1 MFPSSIGRLAIATAA
16 LSAIAGG
23 AAAQSMSTNAAS
35 FNGGYARYNGQEN
48 RAIEN
53 YSNRDASGNMLIVD
67 GIIQAGS
74 SYASSEAKSSSYSGG
89 VGVGVGSSSA
99 TAIGNNLNVVT
110 QGNFNTVIVNSTQIN
125 NGNVTAGAQTSGD
138 RSNAQ

>member
-89 VGVGVGSSSA
+89 VGIGSSSA

-125 NGNVTAGAQTSGD
+125 NGNVTAGAKTNGSGG
-138 RSNAQ
+138 NGQ

>member
-1 MFPSSIGRLAIATAA
+1 MYLRSLRRLALVAA
-16 LSAIAGG
+16 GLTTIAGPVF
-23 AAAQSMSTNAAS
+23 AQSMSTYAAS

-89 VGVGVGSSSA
+89 VGIGTSSA

-125 NGNVTAGAQTSGD
+125 NGNVTAGAKTNGGADNGQ
-138 RSNAQ
+138 

>member
-1 MFPSSIGRLAIATAA
+1 MFPSSIGRLAIVTAA

-89 VGVGVGSSSA
+89 VGYGSASA

-125 NGNVTAGAQTSGD
+125 NGNVTAGAKTTGD
-138 RSNAQ
+138 STNGK

>member
-1 MFPSSIGRLAIATAA
+1 MFPSSIGRLAIVTAA

-89 VGVGVGSSSA
+89 VGIGSSSA

-125 NGNVTAGAQTSGD
+125 NGNVTAGAQTNGSGG
-138 RSNAQ
+138 NGQ

>member
-1 MFPSSIGRLAIATAA
+1 MFPSSIGRLAIATAV

-23 AAAQSMSTNAAS
+23 ALAQSMSTNAAS

-48 RAIEN
+48 RGIEN
-53 YSNRDASGNMLIVD
+53 YSNRDASGNLLIVD

-89 VGVGVGSSSA
+89 VGYGSASA

-125 NGNVTAGAQTSGD
+125 NGNVTAGAKTTGD
-138 RSNAQ
+138 STNGQ

>member
-1 MFPSSIGRLAIATAA
+1 MFPSSIGRLAIVTAA

-89 VGVGVGSSSA
+89 VGIGSSSA

-125 NGNVTAGAQTSGD
+125 NGNVTAGAKTTGD
-138 RSNAQ
+138 STNGK

>member
-1 MFPSSIGRLAIATAA
+1 MYFRSIGRLAIAMAA
-16 LSAIAGG
+16 L
-23 AAAQSMSTNAAS
+23 AAAAGPAFAQTMSTNAAS
-35 FNGGYARYNGQEN
+35 FNGGYGRWNGQEN
-48 RAIEN
+48 RPIEN

-74 SYASSEAKSSSYSGG
+74 SYVSSEAKSSSYSGG
-89 VGVGVGSSSA
+89 VGLGSSSA

-125 NGNVTAGAQTSGD
+125 NGNVTAGAKTNGGAANGQ
-138 RSNAQ
+138 

>member
-1 MFPSSIGRLAIATAA
+1 MYLRSIGRLAVVAAA
-16 LSAIAGG
+16 LAAPAGG
-23 AAAQSMSTNAAS
+23 AFAQSMSTNAAS
-35 FNGGYARYNGQEN
+35 FNSGYGRYNGQEN

-89 VGVGVGSSSA
+89 VGVGSSSA

-125 NGNVTAGAQTSGD
+125 NGNVTAGAKTTGD
-138 RSNAQ
+138 RTNGQ

>member
-1 MFPSSIGRLAIATAA
+1 MYFRSIGRLAIIAA
-16 LSAIAGG
+16 GLSALAGG
-23 AAAQSMSTNAAS
+23 AWAQSMSTNAAS

-89 VGVGVGSSSA
+89 VGYGSASA

-110 QGNFNTVIVNSTQIN
+110 QGNFTTVIVTSTQIN
-125 NGNVTAGAQTSGD
+125 NGNVTAGAKTTGD
-138 RSNAQ
+138 STNGK

>member
-1 MFPSSIGRLAIATAA
+1 MYVRSIGRLALTTAA
-16 LSAIAGG
+16 LMAVAGG
-23 AAAQSMSTNAAS
+23 AAAQSMTTNAAS

-48 RAIEN
+48 RGIQN
-53 YSNRDASGNMLIVD
+53 YSNRDADGNMLIVD

-89 VGVGVGSSSA
+89 VGIGSSSA

-110 QGNFNTVIVNSTQIN
+110 QGNYNTVIVNSTQIN
-125 NGNVTAGAQTSGD
+125 NGNVTAGAKTTGD
-138 RSNAQ
+138 RTNGQ

>member
-1 MFPSSIGRLAIATAA
+1 MFLSSIGRLAIATAS

-89 VGVGVGSSSA
+89 VGIGSSSA

-125 NGNVTAGAQTSGD
+125 NGNVTAGAKTNGSGG
-138 RSNAQ
+138 NGQ

>member
-1 MFPSSIGRLAIATAA
+1 MLFRSIGRLALATAA
-16 LSAIAGG
+16 LAAVAGG

-89 VGVGVGSSSA
+89 VGIGSSSA

-125 NGNVTAGAQTSGD
+125 NGNVTAGAKTTGD
-138 RSNAQ
+138 STNGQ

>member
-1 MFPSSIGRLAIATAA
+1 MYRRSIGRLAVVMTALATAA
-16 LSAIAGG
+16 AGP
-23 AAAQSMSTNAAS
+23 AAAQTMSTNSAS
-35 FNGGYARYNGQEN
+35 FNGGYGRYNGQEN
-48 RAIEN
+48 RPIEN
-53 YSNRDASGNMLIVD
+53 YSNRDANGNMMIID

-89 VGVGVGSSSA
+89 VGAGSSSA

-125 NGNVTAGAQTSGD
+125 NGNVTAGAKTGGSTNGQ
-138 RSNAQ
+138 

>member
-1 MFPSSIGRLAIATAA
+1 MYFRSIGRLAIAMAA
-16 LSAIAGG
+16 L
-23 AAAQSMSTNAAS
+23 AAAAGPAFAQTMSTNAAS
-35 FNGGYARYNGQEN
+35 FNGGYGRWNGQEN
-48 RAIEN
+48 RPIEN

-67 GIIQAGS
+67 GIIQPGS

-89 VGVGVGSSSA
+89 VGLGSSSA

-125 NGNVTAGAQTSGD
+125 NGNVTAGAKTNGGAANGQ
-138 RSNAQ
+138 

>member
-1 MFPSSIGRLAIATAA
+1 MYLRSLRRLALVAA
-16 LSAIAGG
+16 GLTTIAGPVF
-23 AAAQSMSTNAAS
+23 AQSMSTNAAS

-89 VGVGVGSSSA
+89 VGYGSASA

-125 NGNVTAGAQTSGD
+125 NGNVTAGAKTTGD
-138 RSNAQ
+138 STNGK

>member
-1 MFPSSIGRLAIATAA
+1 MLFRSIGRLAIATAA

-23 AAAQSMSTNAAS
+23 AHAQSMSTNAAS

-89 VGVGVGSSSA
+89 VGAGSSSA

-125 NGNVTAGAQTSGD
+125 NGNVTAGAKTTGD
-138 RSNAQ
+138 STNGQ

>member
-1 MFPSSIGRLAIATAA
+1 MYRRSIGRLAVVMAA
-16 LSAIAGG
+16 LAAAAAGP
-23 AAAQSMSTNAAS
+23 AAAQTMSTNSAS
-35 FNGGYARYNGQEN
+35 FNGGYGRYNGQEN
-48 RAIEN
+48 RPIEN
-53 YSNRDASGNMLIVD
+53 YSNRDANGNMMIID

-89 VGVGVGSSSA
+89 VGAGSSSA

-125 NGNVTAGAQTSGD
+125 NGNVTAGAKTGGSTNGQ
-138 RSNAQ
+138 

>member
-1 MFPSSIGRLAIATAA
+1 MFPSSIGRLAIATAV

-23 AAAQSMSTNAAS
+23 ALAQSMSTNAAS

-89 VGVGVGSSSA
+89 VGIGSSSA

-125 NGNVTAGAQTSGD
+125 NGNVTAGAKTNGSGG
-138 RSNAQ
+138 NGQ

>member
-1 MFPSSIGRLAIATAA
+1 MFPSSIGRLAIATAV

-23 AAAQSMSTNAAS
+23 ALAQSMSTNAAS

-89 VGVGVGSSSA
+89 VGIGSSSA

-125 NGNVTAGAQTSGD
+125 NGNVTAGAKSTGD
-138 RSNAQ
+138 STNGQ

>member
-1 MFPSSIGRLAIATAA
+1 MCFRSLGSLAFTAA
-16 LSAIAGG
+16 SLASNAG
-23 AAAQSMSTNAAS
+23 AASAQTMSTNSAS
-35 FNGGYARYNGQEN
+35 LNGGYGRVNGQEN
-48 RAIEN
+48 RPIEN

-74 SYASSEAKSSSYSGG
+74 SYANSEAKSSSYSGG
-89 VGVGVGSSSA
+89 VGYGSSSA

-125 NGNVTAGAQTSGD
+125 NGAVTAGAKTNGSAGNGQ
-138 RSNAQ
+138 

>member
-1 MFPSSIGRLAIATAA
+1 MYVRSIGRLALATAA
-16 LSAIAGG
+16 LAAVAGG

-48 RAIEN
+48 RGIQN
-53 YSNRDASGNMLIVD
+53 YSNRDADGNMLIVD

-89 VGVGVGSSSA
+89 VGIGSSSA

-110 QGNFNTVIVNSTQIN
+110 QGNYNTVIVNSTQIN
-125 NGNVTAGAQTSGD
+125 NGNVTAGAKTTGD
-138 RSNAQ
+138 RTNGQ

>member
-1 MFPSSIGRLAIATAA
+1 MFPSSIGRLAIVTAA

-89 VGVGVGSSSA
+89 VGIGSSSA

-125 NGNVTAGAQTSGD
+125 NGNVTAGAKTNGSGG
-138 RSNAQ
+138 NGQ

>member
-1 MFPSSIGRLAIATAA
+1 MYFRSIGHLAIIAA
-16 LSAIAGG
+16 GLSALAGG
-23 AAAQSMSTNAAS
+23 AWAQSMSTNAAS

-89 VGVGVGSSSA
+89 VGIGSSSA

-125 NGNVTAGAQTSGD
+125 NGNVTAGAKTNGGADNGQ
-138 RSNAQ
+138 

>member
-1 MFPSSIGRLAIATAA
+1 MYLRSIGRVAVVVAVLAA
-16 LSAIAGG
+16 SAGP

-35 FNGGYARYNGQEN
+35 FNGGYGRYNGQEN
-48 RAIEN
+48 RPIEN

-89 VGVGVGSSSA
+89 VGYGSSSA

-125 NGNVTAGAQTSGD
+125 NGNVTAGAKTGD
-138 RSNAQ
+138 RTNGQ

>member
-1 MFPSSIGRLAIATAA
+1 MYRRSIGRLAVVMAALATAA
-16 LSAIAGG
+16 AGP
-23 AAAQSMSTNAAS
+23 AAAQTMSTNSAS
-35 FNGGYARYNGQEN
+35 FNGGYGRYNGQEN
-48 RAIEN
+48 RPIEN
-53 YSNRDASGNMLIVD
+53 YSNRDANGNMMIID

-89 VGVGVGSSSA
+89 VGAGSSSA

-125 NGNVTAGAQTSGD
+125 NGNVTAGAKTGGSTNGQ
-138 RSNAQ
+138 

>member
-1 MFPSSIGRLAIATAA
+1 MFLSSIGRLAIVTAA

-89 VGVGVGSSSA
+89 VGYGSASA

-125 NGNVTAGAQTSGD
+125 NGNVTAGAKTTGD
-138 RSNAQ
+138 STNGQ